1 MILLN
6 LLRSIA
12 RAMLPHDIR
21 VAIYRSLKRRK
32 VGHHA
37 LTKHQRLLTQ
47 AKAHYVNWNLD
58 AALSAVDLAL
68 VENPQ
73 SQKGMQMKAQVLLAM
88 GRHGD
93 AKDAANSLLS
103 RYPVDKQG
111 RKILAALGEPL
122 PPASKEV
129 AMSFALAS
137 RGRPMTYVQGA
148 QYLYDAE
155 LFQDAL
161 DFVTVGLAALSNE
174 ADAKRKSVAALD
186 LLKIRADSLEAL
198 HMFPEA
204 MAVFEQL
211 LHSRSSQSRGAAGM
225 ARCIFE
231 LGDPAKAENII
242 RAANSR
248 ANDQN
253 PWSPLM
259 LDILQ
264 AQDKIRDAYQFYRKK
279 PVSLAI
285 AEFFG
290 MPSPSDID
298 LQSGAYRER
307 SAFLLSEGGPGDEL
321 RLSSVYPDLR
331 QHFGSLC
338 ISSDPRLTPIMQR
351 TYPEIEFLPVGRYRA
366 EVARDMSDRT
376 EVGHSGIIQCV
387 SNDAATFGRSAGF
400 VASILDTL
408 ADVRPNRESFLSS
421 PRRPLKPLPHLRD
434 VWRDRAQAG
443 SNGKPNI
450 GIAWRSMLQ
459 SVARNRHYFEV
470 EAFAPIFSMDAQF
483 WITQPR
489 LKEEERAYLSGFQ
502 NVSFAEDIDMVDDFE
517 GQLAMMSALDLVIAP
532 FTATGELAAAAGT
545 PTILV
550 AATRSPLWRRNEDG
564 TDIFASNARIVAGQP
579 VYDKAKAVEAA
590 KTEMLRMIKHSSN

>member
-1 MILLN
+1 MTSLD

-12 RAMLPHDIR
+12 RAILPHEIR
-21 VAIYRSLKRRK
+21 VALYRSLKRRK
-32 VGHHA
+32 IGRHA
-37 LTKHQRLLTQ
+37 LTNHQRLLTE
-47 AKAHYVNWNLD
+47 AKAHYVSWDLE
-58 AALSAVDLAL
+58 AALRAINLAL
-68 VENPQ
+68 VENPE
-73 SQKGMQMKAQVLLAM
+73 SQKGMQMKAQVLLSM
-88 GRHGD
+88 GRHEQ
-93 AKDAANSLLS
+93 AKDAANSLIS

-111 RKILAALGEPL
+111 RKILSALGEPL

-174 ADAKRKSVAALD
+174 ADVKRRSIAALD

-198 HMFPEA
+198 HRFPEA

-211 LHSRSSQSRGAAGM
+211 LHNRSSQLRGAAGM
-225 ARCIFE
+225 ARCMLE
-231 LGDPAKAENII
+231 LGEPDKAENIL

-248 ANDQN
+248 SSDQN

-264 AQDKIRDAYQFYRKK
+264 AQNKILDSYKLYRKK
-279 PVSLAI
+279 PVSIAI

-290 MPSPSDID
+290 MPGPSEIN
-298 LQSGAYRER
+298 LLSGAYREAN
-307 SAFLLSEGGPGDEL
+307 AFLLSEGGPGDEL
-321 RLSSVYPDLR
+321 RLSSVYPDL
-331 QHFGSLC
+331 QKHFKRLC

-387 SNDAATFGRSAGF
+387 SNDAVAFGRSADF
-400 VASILDTL
+400 VASVLDTL

-421 PRRPLKPLPHLRD
+421 PRRPLQPLPHLRD
-434 VWRDRAQAG
+434 AWRDRIKATSSG
-443 SNGKPNI
+443 RRNV

-459 SVARNRHYFEV
+459 SVARNRHYFDV
-470 EAFAPIFSMDAQF
+470 EACAPIFSVDAQF
-483 WITQPR
+483 WIMQPCLR
-489 LKEEERAYLSGFQ
+489 GEERDYLATLP
-502 NVSFAEDIDMVDDFE
+502 NVSIVDDLDMVDDME
-517 GQLAMMSALDLVIAP
+517 GQLAMSSCLDLVISP
-532 FTATGELAAAAGT
+532 FTATGELAGAAGI
-545 PTILV
+545 PTLLV
-550 AATRSPLWRRNEDG
+550 AATRSPLWRRNPDG
-564 TDIFASNARIVAGQP
+564 SDIFAPNVTILAGSP
-579 VYDKAKAVEAA
+579 VYDKTGAVAETVKAIGD
-590 KTEMLRMIKHSSN
+590 KMR